1 MRLTTLKTSY
11 ASLSS
16 SSEMFRS
23 IYSIKGYIVQKEKSN
38 FVRLYSSL
46 TNQLI
51 RTVSTDDLG
60 NYSFNSLP
68 QQSYFV
74 IIRDKTKQYNAVIQ
88 DNILPK

>member
-1 MRLTTLKTSY
+1 MRISSFKTSY
-11 ASLSS
+11 AKSS
-16 SSEMFRS
+16 AIEQAQRS
-23 IYSIKGYIVQKEKSN
+23 IYSIEGIVVQKEKTN
-38 FVRLYSSL
+38 IVRLYSSL

-88 DNILPK
+88 DNIVPK

>member
-23 IYSIKGYIVQKEKSN
+23 IYSIKGYVVQKEKSD
-38 FVRLYSSL
+38 FVRLYSSS

-51 RTVSTDDLG
+51 RTVSTDNLG

-88 DNILPK
+88 DNIVPK

>member
-88 DNILPK
+88 DNIVPK